1 MEIYWQG
8 FSTWQTANFVW
19 SGFMCWTKLAGYW
32 MRGHVYKHL
41 CTVVV
46 SPRDQ
51 WEFAHSICCTI
62 WHVYTHT
69 HTGVNC
75 GPPESPA
82 QGATN
87 YTSTEYGAEAKYSCN
102 AGYILSGA
110 SVAVCNLDGTWSRP
124 PPTCS
129 SKLRAG
135 PLASLRRPLF
145 VTGFLK

>member
-1 MEIYWQG
+1 M
-8 FSTWQTANFVW
+8 SVCTLN
-19 SGFMCWTKLAGYW
+19 LL
-32 MRGHVYKHL
+32 HHL
-41 CTVVV
+41 TCIHT
-46 SPRDQ
+46 
-51 WEFAHSICCTI
+51 H
-62 WHVYTHT
+62 THT

-102 AGYILSGA
+102 AGYVLSGA

-145 VTGFLK
+145 VTGFLKKLRKHDLTAVSRFYCILFISTSIYVYCMTLESGRHGCGV

>member
-1 MEIYWQG
+1 MFTNTCARLLFPPLTSECLHTQ
-8 FSTWQTANFVW
+8 FVAP
-19 SGFMCWTKLAGYW
+19 SDT
-32 MRGHVYKHL
+32 
-41 CTVVV
+41 
-46 SPRDQ
+46 
-51 WEFAHSICCTI
+51 
-62 WHVYTHT
+62 YTHT

-102 AGYILSGA
+102 AGYVLSGA

-129 SKLRAG
+129 SKLQAG
-135 PLASLRRPLF
+135 PLASLCRPLF